1 MEPTPLLLLGAPRSG
16 TTLLATMISRHSE
29 IAIINEDRGWAMRRI
44 LGKAVVGNKRC
55 VPNQIEL
62 RKRGLFHFRFLKSL
76 GLAMEYQSSQYSI
89 EEYLGLPNLKVIG
102 LIRGGNDVVSSIM
115 NRSEKTFRVASYR
128 WCRAVEVLYE
138 IRSRVPESVAIV
150 SFESLVTHPIENM
163 QKIAAFLHVEYQ
175 DRMLE
180 GPKYNPWYPEEGM
193 NAEKVN
199 RSEKE
204 RVDYKLAEKFPDV
217 YRKYQ
222 EMLALSCIGA
232 AQKADARVP
241 TVVGENTYRQ

>member
-62 RKRGLFHFRFLKSL
+62 QKRSFFHFRFLKSL

-89 EEYLGLPNLKVIG
+89 EDYLGLANLKIIG
-102 LIRGGNDVVSSIM
+102 LIRSGNDVVSSIM
-115 NRSEKTFRVASYR
+115 NRSEKNFRGASYR
-128 WCRAVEVLYE
+128 WCRAIEVLYE
-138 IRSRVPESVAIV
+138 IRRRAPGSFAVV
-150 SFESLVTHPIENM
+150 SFESLVTHPVENM
-163 QKIAAFLHVEYQ
+163 QKIAAFLQVEYQ

-199 RSEKE
+199 RSEKQ
-204 RVDYKLAEKFPDV
+204 RVDYRLAEKFPEV
-217 YRKYQ
+217 CRKY
-222 EMLALSCIGA
+222 EELLALSAVA
-232 AQKADARVP
+232 APQAPALL
-241 TVVGENTYRQ
+241 EQHQ